1 MQTSVDIRKARSVL
15 TLINADERGFG
26 EAELD
31 KKRSSLVKES
41 EIFSFIVSEE
51 YFSSLTLLLLQY
63 APRYEQFSLAK
74 DICGVAGSKWP
85 SVLKM

>member
-1 MQTSVDIRKARSVL
+1 MWRFAVL
-15 TLINADERGFG
+15 TLISAEDRDFG
-26 EAELD
+26 GE
-31 KKRSSLVKES
+31 KNRSLSVKES
-41 EIFSFIVSEE
+41 EIFSLAVSEE
-51 YFSSLTLLLLQY
+51 YVSRLTLLLLQY